1 MEKESTF
8 SNDLKA
14 ILIFI
19 LILVSAIL
27 GTLLFRQYTILIDC
41 NDWYTYQRWWNS
53 PMREALKLEDELGT
67 GNNCNVKMFAR

>member
-41 NDWYTYQRWWNS
+41 ND
-53 PMREALKLEDELGT
+53 
-67 GNNCNVKMFAR
+67 